1 MKFVI
6 NNRVAL
12 SQVPEG
18 QLADHLN
25 ALATFL
31 SDQGYAPYTIHRQ
44 VYLTACF
51 SRWLKQ
57 QGVAL
62 QDVTFEHSKQFLRN
76 RAQQLKPCRGDAAAL
91 QHLIDFLC
99 NEDVISVKKR
109 SLPCLSPVEC
119 CVQGYEQYLRE
130 ARGLAETSIH
140 NYVPFIRSFLEAR
153 FGYGSVTLSDL
164 SAQDVVGF
172 VQCQASQLIRK
183 RAKLMTSAL
192 RSFLSYARYCGELTQ
207 DLAAAVPVVENW
219 SMPTIPRAISTDQ
232 VKQLLDSIDRRPAM
246 GRRDYAILLL
256 LARLGLRASEVA
268 FLELD
273 DIDWQA
279 GILHVRGKGGHHN
292 QFPLSAEVGEA
303 IAAYLKNGRPKPKT
317 HNRRLFLRAKAPV
330 RGFRGPS
337 AVSCIVRHSLERAAI
352 DAPTFGAHQF
362 RHGLATEMLCQ
373 GASLWEIGDILGHR
387 HPQTTKIYT
396 RVDLNALRTLAQPWP
411 GGAQ

>member
-6 NNRVAL
+6 NNQVTL
-12 SQVPEG
+12 SKEPEG

-25 ALATFL
+25 AFATFL
-31 SDQGYAPYTIHRQ
+31 SDQRYAPYTIHRQ
-44 VYLTACF
+44 VYLVACF

-57 QGVAL
+57 QGVEL
-62 QDVTFEHSKQFLRN
+62 PDVTFEHSNQFLRD

-99 NEDVISVKKR
+99 NEGVIFVDKISF
-109 SLPCLSPVEC
+109 PCLSSVEC
-119 CVQGYEQYLRE
+119 CIQGYEQYLRE

-140 NYVPFIRSFLEAR
+140 NYVPFIRSFLDAR
-153 FGYGSVTLSDL
+153 FGCGSVALFGL

-207 DLAAAVPVVENW
+207 DLAAAVPVVANW
-219 SMPTIPRAISTDQ
+219 SMPTIPRAISKAQ

-279 GILHVRGKGGHHN
+279 GTLHVHGKGGHHN
-292 QFPLSAEVGEA
+292 QFPLSAGW
-303 IAAYLKNGRPKPKT
+303 T
-317 HNRRLFLRAKAPV
+317 AKDPQPAPL
-330 RGFRGPS
+330 P
-337 AVSCIVRHSLERAAI
+337 A
-352 DAPTFGAHQF
+352 
-362 RHGLATEMLCQ
+362 CQ
-373 GASLWEIGDILGHR
+373 GPDSRFPGSQRRELHCSSFTRARGD
-387 HPQTTKIYT
+387 
-396 RVDLNALRTLAQPWP
+396 
-411 GGAQ
+411 